1 MNVLLGNGNGTF
13 GIPITFSV
21 GRFVTDGRI
30 AVGDFNNDSRLDIV
44 FTDHQVPYMSI
55 LLGNGDGTFAE
66 PAMFFMGYASSPEE
80 IIVADFNNDSCL
92 DIVVANRINHN
103 VGVFFGNGN
112 GNFSIQTTFFTGD
125 DSFPNS
131 IAVVDFNN
139 DSYLDIVVVFTLSRY
154 IGVIFGYGNGT
165 FEVRKTSFNSGD
177 FAPGYVAVGDFNDDT
192 LLDVVLSF
200 IGTNIFSVMLGY
212 GNGTFSAELKFT
224 VETGKITY
232 PAAIGDF
239 NCDRHL
245 DIVFGQEAASSMDV
259 LIGYGNGKFYKQ
271 LILSGDY
278 YISYSSVAVSDFN
291 GDTYQ
296 DIVVFCTQYPT
307 MYILLNTC
315 ECCVRT

>member
-1 MNVLLGNGNGTF
+1 VLLGNGDGTF
-13 GIPITFSV
+13 KISIMSSLGK
-21 GRFVTDGRI
+21 FVMEGRI
-30 AVGDFNNDSRLDIV
+30 AAGDFNNDNRPDIV
-44 FTDHQVPYMSI
+44 FIDRHISYMNI

-66 PAMFFMGYASSPEE
+66 PTVFFMGYASSPEE

-92 DIVVANRINHN
+92 DIAVANRINHN

-112 GNFSIQTTFFTGD
+112 GTFSIQTTFFTGD
-125 DSFPNS
+125 GSLPNS

-139 DSYLDIVVVFTLSRY
+139 DSYLDIVVVFILSRY
-154 IGVIFGYGNGT
+154 ISVIFGYGNGT
-165 FEVRKTSFNSGD
+165 FEVRKTSFNGGD

-192 LLDVVLSF
+192 LLDIVFSF
-200 IGTNIFSVMLGY
+200 TKTNIFSVMLGY
-212 GNGTFSAELKFT
+212 GNGTFSAGLKST
-224 VETGKITY
+224 VETGIITY
-232 PAAIGDF
+232 PATIGDF

-278 YISYSSVAVSDFN
+278 YISYSSVAVGDFN